1 MNLLSSL
8 DKVKGVGEK
17 TGQQLAKAGLITVDD
32 LINFLPRTYEDY
44 SHTTN
49 IANITP
55 GKVTIKARCEKIAT
69 RPVRRGLRITT
80 ATLADE
86 TGKLQAVWFNQPYRE
101 TQLKAVDEFYFSG
114 EFEFNYNRYQMT
126 NPSAELVKDMPVQT
140 NRILPVYR
148 SIKGL
153 KIPLVRKLLAELRPL
168 ISVLP
173 ETLPEDIVSS
183 EKLISHSQAILN
195 MHFPNSQE
203 DAEKARERLGFE
215 ELFQLLLAS
224 QLNRQANAKLTGW
237 QIPFNQK
244 IVSNFVKQLPFDL
257 TSAQRI
263 AAWDIIKDLEKLTP
277 MNRLLQGDVG
287 SGKTVVAG
295 LVACQVAQ
303 AGFQTAI
310 MAPTEILASQH
321 AETLNKLL
329 EPFGIQVGLLTGSV
343 KGKVRQTLLDQ
354 IENGKVEVIVG
365 THALIQET
373 VKFYKLG
380 FVVIDEQHRFGVE
393 QRQQLLKKSEF
404 MPHMLAMTATPI
416 PRSLALTVYGE
427 LDVSVLNELPK
438 GRKPIITKI
447 WSPNSRAQLYE
458 KVDAEITAG
467 RQAYVICNLIEEN
480 PDNEIKSVQAEYKR
494 LQNSIFK
501 HRRIGLLHGKLKPA
515 DKDAV
520 MKQFAD
526 KEIDILVS
534 TTVVEVGVDVPNATI
549 IIIEDADRFGLSQL
563 HQLRGRVGRSDFQ
576 SYCYLVTSTSQ
587 KPSQRLKAV
596 ESSNDGFYLAEVDL
610 KLRGPGE
617 IYGKAQHGPL
627 NLQIASLA
635 DTKLI
640 NRAQKEAKLFV
651 EKAYDLQKYK
661 QLAAQVKY
669 YQRLTTLN

>member
-17 TGQQLAKAGLITVDD
+17 TGQQLAKAGLATVDD
-32 LINFLPRTYEDY
+32 LINFLPRAYEDY
-44 SHTTN
+44 SHVTT
-49 IANITP
+49 IANIAP
-55 GKVTIKARCEKIAT
+55 GKATIKARCEKIAT

-101 TQLKAVDEFYFSG
+101 TQLKAGDEFYFSG

-168 ISVLP
+168 ISILP
-173 ETLPEDIVSS
+173 ETLPENIVSS

-195 MHFPNSQE
+195 MHFPNNQADVES
-203 DAEKARERLGFE
+203 ARERLGFE

-224 QLNRQANAKLTGW
+224 QLNRQANAKLVGW

-263 AAWDIIKDLEKLTP
+263 AAWDIIKDLEKPTP

-310 MAPTEILASQH
+310 MAPTEILAFQH

-329 EPFGIQVGLLTGSV
+329 EPFGIKVGLLTGSV
-343 KGKVRQTLLDQ
+343 KGKNRQTLIDQ
-354 IENGKVEVIVG
+354 IENGEVGIIVG

-373 VKFYKLG
+373 VKFNKLG

-458 KVDAEITAG
+458 KVDAEIAAG

-480 PDNEIKSVQAEYKR
+480 PDNEIKSVQTEYKR
-494 LQNSIFK
+494 LQNSVFK

-515 DKDAV
+515 DKDSV

-534 TTVVEVGVDVPNATI
+534 TTVIEVGVDVPNATV

-576 SYCYLVTSTSQ
+576 SYCYLVTSTSR

-596 ESSNDGFYLAEVDL
+596 ENSNDGFYLAEVDL

>member
-49 IANITP
+49 IANIAP

-101 TQLKAVDEFYFSG
+101 TQLKAGDEFYFSG

-534 TTVVEVGVDVPNATI
+534 TTVVEVGVDVPNATV